1 MIKRVEPPYFKAGLC
16 TILGMDHQIV
26 VGEGPADSVSMVG
39 PEGAV
44 RDLVMKSLL
53 TLRDVQITTGHDP
66 TVAYVRS
73 DAFGADYLES
83 LVSIAAM
90 RIAFDSPSERSRSC
104 DTDRDRGHR
113 RRAEARAAER
123 VSDLG
128 RGSDLRREAERRRC
142 DDTERRDRD
151 TERGRD
157 DTERRRRDTE
167 RRDRDTERRRGRS
180 ADRGRSGKTHD
191 KGRGRTR
198 SHDSDRAG
206 PDKKRRM

>member
-1 MIKRVEPPYFKAGLC
+1 
-16 TILGMDHQIV
+16 MDHQIV

-128 RGSDLRREAERRRC
+128 RGSDLRRDAERRRC
-142 DDTERRDRD
+142 DDTD
-151 TERGRD
+151 
-157 DTERRRRDTE
+157 

>member
-1 MIKRVEPPYFKAGLC
+1 
-16 TILGMDHQIV
+16 MDV
-26 VGEGPADSVSMVG
+26 DGEGPAGSVSMVMPGG
-39 PEGAV
+39 PV

-66 TVAYVRS
+66 AVAYIRS
-73 DAFGADYLES
+73 DAFGGDYLES

-90 RIAFDSPSERSRSC
+90 RVAFDSPRRHGERSRSC

-123 VSDLG
+123 NADRG
-128 RGSDLRREAERRRC
+128 RGGDLRREAERH
-142 DDTERRDRD
+142 
-151 TERGRD
+151 RD
-157 DTERRRRDTE
+157 DTERRRDDTE
-167 RRDRDTERRRGRS
+167 RRRDDTERRGRDRRDDTERRGRS
-180 ADRGRSGKTHD
+180 ADRGRSGKMHD
-191 KGRGRTR
+191 KDRGRTR

>member
-1 MIKRVEPPYFKAGLC
+1 
-16 TILGMDHQIV
+16 
-26 VGEGPADSVSMVG
+26 MVG
-39 PEGAV
+39 PEGPV

-53 TLRDVQITTGHDP
+53 TLRDVQITTGHAP
-66 TVAYVRS
+66 AVAYVRS

-123 VSDLG
+123 NADLG
-128 RGSDLRREAERRRC
+128 RGGELRREADRRRSERRS
-142 DDTERRDRD
+142 
-151 TERGRD
+151 RD
-157 DTERRRRDTE
+157 DTERSRDHTE
-167 RRDRDTERRRGRS
+167 RSRDHTERRGRS
-180 ADRGRSGKTHD
+180 ADRGRSGKMHD
-191 KGRGRTR
+191 KGRGRPR
-198 SHDSDRAG
+198 SHDSDR

>member
-1 MIKRVEPPYFKAGLC
+1 
-16 TILGMDHQIV
+16 MDV
-26 VGEGPADSVSMVG
+26 DGEGPAGSVSMVMPGG
-39 PEGAV
+39 PV

-66 TVAYVRS
+66 AVAYIRS
-73 DAFGADYLES
+73 DAFGGDYLES

-90 RIAFDSPSERSRSC
+90 RVAFDSPRRHGERSRSC

-123 VSDLG
+123 NADRG
-128 RGSDLRREAERRRC
+128 RGVDLRREAERH
-142 DDTERRDRD
+142 
-151 TERGRD
+151 RD
-157 DTERRRRDTE
+157 DTERRRDDTE
-167 RRDRDTERRRGRS
+167 RRRDDTERRRDDTERRGRDRRDDTERRGRS
-180 ADRGRSGKTHD
+180 ADRGRSGKMHD
-191 KGRGRTR
+191 KDRGRTR

>member
-1 MIKRVEPPYFKAGLC
+1 MFHILRQGLRA
-16 TILGMDHQIV
+16 ILGMDHRIV
-26 VGEGPADSVSMVG
+26 VGEGPAGSVSMVG
-39 PEGAV
+39 PEGPV

-53 TLRDVQITTGHDP
+53 TLRDVQITTGHAP
-66 TVAYVRS
+66 AVAYVRS

-123 VSDLG
+123 NADLG
-128 RGSDLRREAERRRC
+128 RGGELRREADRRRS
-142 DDTERRDRD
+142 ERRDRD
-151 TERGRD
+151 HTERSRD
-157 DTERRRRDTE
+157 HTE
-167 RRDRDTERRRGRS
+167 RRGRS
-180 ADRGRSGKTHD
+180 ADRGRSGKMHD
-191 KGRGRTR
+191 RGRGRPR
-198 SHDSDRAG
+198 SHDSDR

>member
-1 MIKRVEPPYFKAGLC
+1 
-16 TILGMDHQIV
+16 MDHQII
-26 VGEGPADSVSMVG
+26 VGEGPADSVSIVG

-66 TVAYVRS
+66 AVAYVRS

-90 RIAFDSPSERSRSC
+90 RIAFDSPSERPRSC
-104 DTDRDRGHR
+104 ETDRDRGHR

-123 VSDLG
+123 ASDLG
-128 RGSDLRREAERRRC
+128 RGGDLRREAERRRC
-142 DDTERRDRD
+142 DRRDCDDTERRRD
-151 TERGRD
+151 RD
-157 DTERRRRDTE
+157 DTERRSRDDTE
-167 RRDRDTERRRGRS
+167 RSRGHTERSRGHTERRGRS
-180 ADRGRSGKTHD
+180 ADRGRSGKMHD
-191 KGRGRTR
+191 KGRGRPR
-198 SHDSDRAG
+198 SLDSDR

>member
-1 MIKRVEPPYFKAGLC
+1 
-16 TILGMDHQIV
+16 MDHRIV
-26 VGEGPADSVSMVG
+26 VGEGPAGSVSMVG
-39 PEGAV
+39 PEGPV

-53 TLRDVQITTGHDP
+53 TLRDVQITTGHAP
-66 TVAYVRS
+66 AVAYVRS

-123 VSDLG
+123 NADLG
-128 RGSDLRREAERRRC
+128 RGGELRREADRRRSERRS
-142 DDTERRDRD
+142 
-151 TERGRD
+151 RD
-157 DTERRRRDTE
+157 DTERSRDHTE
-167 RRDRDTERRRGRS
+167 RSRDHTERRGRS
-180 ADRGRSGKTHD
+180 ADRGRSGKMHD
-191 KGRGRTR
+191 KGRGRPR
-198 SHDSDRAG
+198 SHDSDR